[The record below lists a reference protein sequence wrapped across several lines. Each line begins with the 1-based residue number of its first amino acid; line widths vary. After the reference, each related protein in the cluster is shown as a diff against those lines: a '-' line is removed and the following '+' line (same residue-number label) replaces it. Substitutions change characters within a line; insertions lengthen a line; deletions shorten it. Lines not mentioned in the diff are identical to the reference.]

1 MSAAKDVME
10 TIYDKLDNFLKTET
24 VIGETIDLGEVKLVP
39 IITASFGLGGGVD
52 EEENESVTGGGGLGC
67 KISPDAILVVRGSE
81 VEMMPVKNR
90 DALDKLIE
98 QIPEIINRIDSSI
111 SEKLKNRKDDKKKE
125 EKEEEEEEKKEKK
138 KKKEK
143 KSKKDKE

>member
-1 MSAAKDVME
+1 MSTAKDVME
-10 TIYDKLDNFLKTET
+10 SIYDKLDNFLKTET
-24 VIGETIDLGEVKLVP
+24 VIGRTIDLGEVKLIP
-39 IITASFGLGGGVD
+39 IITASFGLGGGVG

-98 QIPEIINRIDSSI
+98 QVPDIINKIDNSI
-111 SEKLKNRKDDKKKE
+111 SKNLKKKKDNQMK
-125 EKEEEEEEKKEKK
+125 KENKEDDKKEKK
-138 KKKEK
+138 T
-143 KSKKDKE
+143 KKDKK